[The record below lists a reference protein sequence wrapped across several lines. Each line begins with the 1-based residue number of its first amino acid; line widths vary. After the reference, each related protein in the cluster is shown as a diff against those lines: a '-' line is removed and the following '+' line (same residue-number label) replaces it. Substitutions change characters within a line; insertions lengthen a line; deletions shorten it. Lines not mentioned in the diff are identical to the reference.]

1 MCPRCGVDLLGLR
14 MARIAGKA
22 MVWDYR
28 EVRLYLRWRDRPP
41 GTAELNAAKRL
52 IPALKRVQAAVLATM
67 LGQEPVWLVGEM
79 PCQDA
84 RALFVRAREL
94 GLAPELVYLPEIRG
108 TSQDP
113 NAHASSEE

>member
-14 MARIAGKA
+14 MARVASGA

-28 EVRLYLRWRDRPP
+28 EVRLYLRWSALPP
-41 GTAELNAAKRL
+41 ATAELNAAKRL
-52 IPALKRVQAAVLATM
+52 IPALRRVQQAVLSAM
-67 LGQEPVWLVGEM
+67 IAQEAVWLVGEM

-113 NAHASSEE
+113 NAHAHED